1 MLIGAEK
8 DESTEN
14 RIKRTTFMLLIL
26 ITGTAAIGWASIYIF
41 LKLYL
46 AASIP
51 LFYSAAS
58 LLNLLYTHKT
68 KNIAVLRNIQT
79 LLILITPFAIMW
91 LLGGLAQGSFVFIW
105 AFFAPISVL
114 TYAKKSTATIWF
126 AAFIC
131 LVIISVVIDPILISK
146 DLNTMSQI
154 TIEIFYMLNLVAG
167 LTGTYLLI
175 RYFIHQSEQSNNNKL
190 KIEQK
195 SKKDLETAHS
205 QLKHIAGH
213 DALTGLNNRYLLKV
227 LLSKHI
233 LHAKAD
239 DERLA
244 LIFLGLDKF
253 KDTNDKFGQ
262 AIGDEILVE
271 VSNRIKHLSPKRSV
285 TARMGGDEFAI
296 IIPGPFS
303 IESIKNIITKTIKEI
318 SQPYSFAA
326 SYSSISASLGVSI
339 YPEHG
344 STQEQLFHNT
354 DIALYY
360 AKKKGEGSYRF
371 FDEGLNERN
380 SEINKIKEDL
390 MMAVKNNEFE
400 MYYQPQ
406 IHSTTTVI
414 GCEALIRWNK
424 PDKGLISP
432 VDFIEIAEQSGIIL
446 DIGNWV
452 IEDVCRNIRTTID
465 SGYKAIKTAINVSA
479 IQLNDE
485 SLVDHFKKNLDKYN
499 IDAQL
504 IELEITESSIMEDI
518 DRSISLLN
526 ELKSLGMKISLDDFG
541 TGHSSLSYLKNIPTD
556 KLKIDRA
563 FIKDLSYEKDS
574 AIITKTII
582 DLARGLN
589 IEVLAEG
596 VETKE
601 QVDIL
606 LKYNYDIV
614 QGYYYSKPLK
624 VQDFNEFVKLHS

>member
-1 MLIGAEK
+1 
-8 DESTEN
+8 
-14 RIKRTTFMLLIL
+14 
-26 ITGTAAIGWASIYIF
+26 
-41 LKLYL
+41 
-46 AASIP
+46 
-51 LFYSAAS
+51 
-58 LLNLLYTHKT
+58 
-68 KNIAVLRNIQT
+68 
-79 LLILITPFAIMW
+79 MW

-114 TYAKKSTATIWF
+114 TYEKKSTATIWF

-131 LVIISVVIDPILISK
+131 LVITSVVIDPTLISK
-146 DLNTMSQI
+146 DLNNMSQI
-154 TIEIFYMLNLVAG
+154 TIEIFYMLNLAAG
-167 LTGTYLLI
+167 LTGIYLLI

-253 KDTNDKFGQ
+253 KDTNDKFGH
-262 AIGDEILVE
+262 AIGDEILIE
-271 VSNRIKHLSPKRSV
+271 VSKRIKHLSPKGSV
-285 TARMGGDEFAI
+285 IARMGGDEFAI

-303 IESIKNIITKTIKEI
+303 IENIKNTVTKTIREI
-318 SQPYSFAA
+318 RRPYSFAA

-360 AKKKGEGSYRF
+360 AKKNGGGSYRF
-371 FDEGLNERN
+371 FDEGLNKRN
-380 SEINKIKEDL
+380 SERNKIKEDL

-406 IHSTTTVI
+406 IHSPTTTVI
-414 GCEALIRWNK
+414 GCEALLRWNK

-432 VDFIEIAEQSGIIL
+432 IDFIEIAEQSGIIL

-465 SGYKAIKTAINVSA
+465 SGHKAIKTAINVSA
-479 IQLNDE
+479 IQLSDE
-485 SLVDHFKKNLDKYN
+485 SLIDHFKDNLDKYN
-499 IDAQL
+499 VDANL
-504 IELEITESSIMEDI
+504 IELKITESAIMEDI
-518 DRSISLLN
+518 DRSINLLN

-563 FIKDLSYEKDS
+563 FIKDISYDKDS

-582 DLARGLN
+582 DLAKGLN

-596 VETKE
+596 AETKE

-606 LKYNYDIV
+606 LKYNCDII

-624 VQDFNEFVKLHS
+624 VKDFKEFVKSHS